1 MLKHTKIVAT
11 IGPACDKEEILA
23 DMVKAGMNAA
33 RLNFSHGTHESHAEV
48 VKRLRELEK
57 ITGEPVAVIQDL
69 RGPKIRVGVLPE
81 KGVEVKPKDMVVFNT
96 AKMSYDGKEI
106 PLDFPG
112 LEKYLKTGERMLID
126 DGRVE
131 VKVDRIQDTRIFAEV
146 IDGQIIGSNKGLNFP
161 DSQLTDVS
169 ALSDKDKDDLRL
181 GVKLGVDYVAVSFI
195 SKAQDILD
203 IRFLIKKY
211 EDELEIK
218 NTNPIL
224 IIAKIERREAVE
236 NLDAILETADGVMI
250 ARGDLGLEVP
260 AAEVPLV
267 QKKIIDQARK
277 LAKPAIVATQMLDS
291 MQKNRR
297 PTRAEVSDVANAV
310 IDHADALMLSNETA
324 AGEHPVLVV
333 ETMADIIKT
342 TEQSAYDDTGLPPV
356 RKNVAKIDVAITEL
370 SRILAEEVKA
380 KIILAAS
387 ISGETG
393 RLISHV
399 RPQLPILVATNTER
413 VQHQLNLS
421 WGVRPFILPPCHSIE
436 ELVERSIN
444 YIKTNNLGKKNDLMI
459 VVTGEPVGQAGHVN
473 LVEVREIK

>member
-1 MLKHTKIVAT
+1 
-11 IGPACDKEEILA
+11 
-23 DMVKAGMNAA
+23 MVKAGMNVA
-33 RLNFSHGTHESHAEV
+33 RLNFSHGTHESHTELIR
-48 VKRLRELEK
+48 RLRELEK
-57 ITGEPVAVIQDL
+57 MTGEPVGIIQDL
-69 RGPKIRVGVLPE
+69 RGPKIRIGVLPE
-81 KGVEVKPKDMVVFNT
+81 KGVVIKPKDMLAFNT
-96 AKMSYDGKEI
+96 AKMDYDGKEI
-106 PLDFPG
+106 PVDFPG
-112 LEKYLKTGERMLID
+112 LERYLQAGERMLID

-131 VKVDRIQDTRIFAEV
+131 VKIDRIQDSRIFAEV
-146 IDGQIIGSNKGLNFP
+146 VDGQMISSNKGLNFP
-161 DSQLTDVS
+161 DSQLTDVA
-169 ALSDKDKDDLRL
+169 ALSEKDKDDLRL
-181 GVKLGVDYVAVSFI
+181 GVKLGVDYVAISFV

-211 EDELEIK
+211 EEELQNK
-218 NTNPIL
+218 LANPIL

-236 NLDAILETADGVMI
+236 NLEAILEAADGVMI

-267 QKKIIDQARK
+267 QKKIIDQARS

-324 AGEHPVLVV
+324 SGEYPELVV

-342 TEQSAYDDTGLPPV
+342 TEQSVYDDTNLPPM
-356 RKNVAKIDVAITEL
+356 RKNVAKVDLAITEL

-380 KIILAAS
+380 KMILAAS

-421 WGVRPFILPPCHSIE
+421 WGVKPFILPPCHSIE
-436 ELVERSIN
+436 ELVERSMD
-444 YIKTNNLGKKNDLMI
+444 YIKTNKLGKKNDLMI
-459 VVTGEPVGQAGHVN
+459 LVTGEPVGQAGHVN